1 MRFVDANVFIYL
13 IVQSPQKDYEI
24 SERILKRIESGE
36 EAATSL
42 PVIQEV
48 IKWLEYN
55 NRKKEIGIFL
65 TAINSYLSMNKLA
78 ITWGNFLPSL
88 QDMHGKQIDFV
99 NSLTL
104 QTMKQNNIT
113 EIYSHDKDFDRID
126 WVKRI
131 WE

>member
-1 MRFVDANVFIYL
+1 VRFVDTNVFIYAF
-13 IVQSPQKDYEI
+13 VKSPQKDYEI
-24 SERILKRIESGE
+24 AKRILKRIESGE
-36 EAATSL
+36 QTATSL
-42 PVIQEV
+42 AIIQEV
-48 IKWLEYN
+48 IDWLEYN

-65 TAINSYLSMNKLA
+65 TAINSYLLMNKLA
-78 ITWGNFLPSL
+78 ITWDNFLPSL
-88 QDMHGKQIDFV
+88 QDMYGKQIDFV
-99 NSLTL
+99 DSLTL